1 MPSTDLIVTCH
12 PSEQSLCGQV
22 ARMMTQTLQDQGRA
36 VLCDDLNQARFNPVI
51 SPAEYASFFRDD
63 IPADLTDL
71 AEHLR
76 QAERVIFILP
86 VWMYDMPAL
95 LKGYFERVWRPGI
108 AYRIEGD
115 QISPLLTHIREMVVI
130 VTHGRNEEET
140 DACGDATR
148 TFFAVSL
155 PTLLPNLQN
164 NIRFDF
170 YALDTP
176 DKSAIA
182 DQLEAI
188 RKHLTNSAEGVA

>member
-1 MPSTDLIVTCH
+1 MPSADLLVTCH

-22 ARMMTQTLQDQGRA
+22 ARMVTQTLQAQGRD
-36 VLCDDLNQARFNPVI
+36 VLSDDLNQTYFNPVI
-51 SPAEYASFFRDD
+51 SPAEYANFFRDE
-63 IPADLTDL
+63 IPTDLTDL
-71 AEHLR
+71 AEHLS

-108 AYRIEGD
+108 AYRIAGD
-115 QISPLLTHIREMVVI
+115 QISPLLTHIREMIVI

-148 TFFAVSL
+148 TFFATSL
-155 PTLLPNLQN
+155 PTLLPNLQS

-176 DKSAIA
+176 DKAAIT

-188 RKHLTNSAEGVA
+188 RKHLTIGGKGVA